1 LAEFSQGSE
10 FRLSA
15 IESYASFEA
24 RQSFPFHLCSGESTA
39 RVIDLTARV
48 IDFNKEKILK
58 ELEKKTLGKA

>member
-1 LAEFSQGSE
+1 MSNRKL
-10 FRLSA
+10 
-15 IESYASFEA
+15 ISYASFEA

-58 ELEKKTLGKA
+58 ELEKKLSARPKIIA